1 MSYKASSTKERFDE
15 LQKNPLVFCKFGPV
29 NVQDD
34 MGYNHS
40 TEGWSSCDPT
50 INLII
55 YEKDLPHNNQT
66 RKLFRIGKQ
75 LFPNGKID
83 EKKEG
88 KDIVD
93 FEILEFDHDKV
104 SDWILVI
111 NDCLYNYR
119 SGNSRHCH
127 MTLFWALY
135 MTEWDKD
142 ILRQAMSEASVEA
155 TQTACSYVSANIFV
169 FSLSKQY
176 VLIDLLKEKK
186 NNLQPLGIP
195 DVEAA
200 LKEISPS
207 GDFSHY
213 GFYQKID
220 FILNFGAQPDE
231 TEHLQK
237 LYTTSRN
244 GFIHF
249 KYWLDH
255 IGNKFYNYNYLEVIY
270 SYVAPLMQL
279 SIVKRYL
286 HDVRINL
293 IEVDFALL
301 QNMRDIRYQAYV
313 DIRYFI
319 STPGDNMD
327 LVAPMFCDTLLTLKK
342 SDGKKIQDFNG
353 ILDFAVSHSNKA
365 YPRIDL
371 GIKHFVPIC
380 DGGLM
385 HNSSFLGFI
394 HYSLQYTFDESKLT
408 EDRLKQTI
416 DYLINRYATLQ
427 YHDCCNADNNKE
439 LTADVLAKC
448 KTVIKSYKIIN
459 ENGQRRRVLSH
470 SSCPCILHEPIK
482 PYIWKRTPGS
492 SDAILSLFIENIGS
506 KDYIRTEDIQ
516 IERLKQSL
524 IRFGNKYRTFSF
536 VNGNSPDYLNKN
548 DVSHH
553 IVLSYYSPSTMEVY
567 PNSSMFY
574 SRKKSLL
581 GAWNDK
587 VISPNQKPEEIAQ
600 RAESPIVYTNTFES
614 LKKMFPNAEV
624 GKDFIKLPYDSAEL
638 SKIKAYFHYRH
649 HEFDPEKGYSDTNIW
664 NKEFLKP
671 RPIQGVFY
679 CTPKVADSR
688 EKVSNLPFYW
698 CRSDECFCNMLD
710 EQTLEKQNDWTKYSL
725 YHAAEILGYKLIV
738 VTDKGNVPVEAV
750 ANFASE
756 VRQAEKL
763 YARLIC
769 RSCGHMI
776 FSTRGTL
783 LNGSRFFSC
792 ANSLCPQYRVE
803 IYLSQCNNCK
813 KGLIDS
819 RDSKKCENGWV
830 ICPSCLACCN
840 DDLFE
845 RLIERHRRN
854 GWVPAR
860 LQESQG
866 RGHNNKN
873 IFFCPKCGT
882 QLGNIIVEE
891 KIRLDD
897 GTEDIVQST
906 VFGCP
911 QCNRP
916 YDKELDKFRNAHT
929 S

>member
-1 MSYKASSTKERFDE
+1 MSYLASSTKERFDE
-15 LQKNPLVFCKFGPV
+15 LQKNPLVFCKFGTV

-34 MGYNHS
+34 MGYNHA

-50 INLII
+50 IKLIF

-66 RKLFRIGKQ
+66 RQLFRIGKQ

-93 FEILEFDHDKV
+93 FEILEFDYDKV

-127 MTLFWALY
+127 MALFWALY

-176 VLIDLLKEKK
+176 VLIDLLKGK
-186 NNLQPLGIP
+186 NPNLQPLGIP

-207 GDFSHY
+207 IDFSHY

-220 FILNFGAQPDE
+220 FILNFGTQPDE

-279 SIVKRYL
+279 SILKRYL

-293 IEVDFALL
+293 TEVDFTLL

-342 SDGKKIQDFNG
+342 SEGQKIQDFNG

-427 YHDCCNADNNKE
+427 YHDCCNADNHKE
-439 LTADVLAKC
+439 LTANMLAKC
-448 KTVIKSYKIIN
+448 KTVIKSYEIMN
-459 ENGQRRRVLSH
+459 DNGQRKRVLTE
-470 SSCPCILHEPIK
+470 SSCPCISHEPIK

-492 SDAILSLFIENIGS
+492 SDAILGLFIENIGS
-506 KDYIRTEDIQ
+506 KDFIRTEDLQ

-536 VNGNSPDYLNKN
+536 LNGNSPDYLNKSE
-548 DVSHH
+548 VSHH

-567 PNSSMFY
+567 PYSSMFY

-600 RAESPIVYTNTFES
+600 RAESPIVYANTFES

-624 GKDFIKLPYDSAEL
+624 GKDFIKLPYDGAEL

-649 HEFDPEKGYSDTNIW
+649 HEFNPEKGYSDTNIK
-664 NKEFLKP
+664 NKEFLTP
-671 RPIQGVFY
+671 RKIQGVFY

-698 CRSDECFCNMLD
+698 CRSNECFCNMLD
-710 EQTLEKQNDWTKYSL
+710 EQTLEKQDDWTKYSL
-725 YHAAEILGYKLIV
+725 YHAAEILGYKLIM
-738 VTDKGNVPVEAV
+738 VTDKGNVPIEAV

-776 FSTRGTL
+776 FSSRGTL

-792 ANSLCPQYRVE
+792 ANSLCSQHRVE

-840 DDLFE
+840 DDLFD
-845 RLIERHRRN
+845 RLIEKHRRN
-854 GWVPAR
+854 GRVPAR

-866 RGHNNKN
+866 KGHNNKD
-873 IFFCPKCGT
+873 IFFCPQCGV
-882 QLGNIIVEE
+882 QLGDIKVEE
-891 KIRLDD
+891 TVRLDD
-897 GTEDIVQST
+897 GTEDVIIKT
-906 VFGCP
+906 EFGCP
-911 QCNRP
+911 QCNKS
-916 YDKELDKFRNAHT
+916 YEKELEKYRNNHNV
-929 S
+929 

>member
-1 MSYKASSTKERFDE
+1 
-15 LQKNPLVFCKFGPV
+15 
-29 NVQDD
+29 
-34 MGYNHS
+34 
-40 TEGWSSCDPT
+40 
-50 INLII
+50 
-55 YEKDLPHNNQT
+55 
-66 RKLFRIGKQ
+66 
-75 LFPNGKID
+75 
-83 EKKEG
+83 
-88 KDIVD
+88 
-93 FEILEFDHDKV
+93 
-104 SDWILVI
+104 
-111 NDCLYNYR
+111 
-119 SGNSRHCH
+119 

-155 TQTACSYVSANIFV
+155 TQTACSYVSSNIFV

-286 HDVRINL
+286 HDVRIN
-293 IEVDFALL
+293 ITEVDFTLL